1 MLEHIK
7 VPSHNLGVS
16 VRHAHVSQTNAFM
29 FTSVVQL
36 ESDRETI
43 FFFPSSVN
51 VVSVSAPDG
60 CPGAGL
66 CPLPCVMSHG
76 GRLLP
81 RTQRTTV

>member
-1 MLEHIK
+1 MLEHIE

-36 ESDRETI
+36 ESDRDTI
-43 FFFPSSVN
+43 FFPSSVN

-66 CPLPCVMSHG
+66 CSSLGVMSHG
-76 GRLLP
+76 GHLLP
-81 RTQRTTV
+81 PIQRTTV